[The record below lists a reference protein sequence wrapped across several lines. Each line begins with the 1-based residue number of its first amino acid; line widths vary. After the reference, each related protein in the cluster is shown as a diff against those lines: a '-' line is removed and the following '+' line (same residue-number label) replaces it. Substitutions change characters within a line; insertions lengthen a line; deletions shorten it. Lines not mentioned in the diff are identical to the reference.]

1 MPEPGTL
8 DRSVAIYV
16 AGHRGLAGSA
26 IWRLLAAEGFTN
38 LIGRT
43 SAELDLRDRHAT
55 FRFLAES
62 EPEIIVLAA
71 ARVGGILASS
81 SYPAEFLSDN
91 LRIQL
96 NVLDAARTLGI
107 RRLLFLASSCIY
119 PRHSRQPVTEDA
131 LLGGPLE
138 PTRDAFAI
146 AKIAGVLHI
155 QALRRQYGVQ
165 YTCAVPTSLYGRNDN
180 FDLHS
185 AHVLPAMIRRFHQ
198 ARREGATGVTFW
210 GTGTARREFLHA
222 DDLASACLFLLENYD
237 GGAAPVNIGTGTD
250 LSIGE
255 LAQLIASIVGF
266 RGRVE
271 FDQTRPDGTPQL
283 QLDTSRLSALGWKA
297 QVQLAD
303 GIADTYAWYRSHA
316 DRSATRR

>member
-62 EPEIIVLAA
+62 ETEIIVLAA

-198 ARREGATGVTFW
+198 ARRDGATRVTFW
-210 GTGTARREFLHA
+210 GTGSARREFLHA

-237 GGAAPVNIGTGTD
+237 GGAEPVNVGTGSD

-255 LAQLIASIVGF
+255 LAKLIASIVGF

-283 QLDTSRLSALGWKA
+283 QLDSSRLSALGWKA
-297 QVQLAD
+297 QVELAD

-316 DRSATRR
+316 DRSVTRR